1 MLRSRWGVIAVF
13 ALCVVQGAPAVA
25 APIPFKQAHVS
36 YDLQN
41 EPLKDFLQRFFAAQD
56 LQVVVSPFIESQG
69 GTLNGPRNGSP
80 EQVFRSI
87 ASSNQL
93 TAYYDGSAVYVYK
106 SNERITRYFAVPT
119 AKMTDFV
126 HAFQEMRLGDSSNT
140 FSARGDTGLIM
151 VSGAPRFV
159 EQAQELTNAL
169 KQNSLAAP
177 AEFRMFS
184 LQYAWASDT
193 TVTVGNHVVTVPGVA
208 TILRQLMYPTD
219 QKAGTGDNREQVL
232 RPVSTHL
239 KGQGLIG
246 TGNAGGA
253 TAYNAPARESLPP
266 PLAPPQTQAQ
276 SNDGS
281 EQANYAAMNTSV
293 EAAVARGPRDA
304 RIVADP
310 YRNAVI
316 IRDAPDTMPLYAALV
331 RELDV
336 QPRIVEI
343 EATIIDIDK
352 KKLRDLGVD
361 WRWKNART
369 EALFGGDDT
378 VKQQFLRSLGANNID
393 LLPQQNAGL
402 QLGAIIGNSGQ
413 FIARVNAL
421 ADEGVTNVVSH
432 PQVLTLND
440 VEAVIENTQTLYVP
454 VSGAYEV
461 DLFNVVAG
469 TTLRVTPHLVIEPD
483 RERIRLLISIE
494 DGDVQISATTTGGT
508 TVNYPTVT
516 RSAVNTQAII
526 DQGQSLL
533 LGGLVR
539 NSSGYQTNKTPFLG
553 DIPVLG
559 YLFKREQKDRERTER
574 LFMISP
580 RLVAL
585 NHITDQTPGT
595 ENPHVTT
602 NQLDAQDEYETQ
614 WWRKHPTEPLPPP
627 APPPVIVTPVQ
638 PQQH

>member
-1 MLRSRWGVIAVF
+1 MLRNRCGLFAVF
-13 ALCVVQGAPAVA
+13 AIFCVTHVVPAVA
-25 APIPFKQAHVS
+25 APIPFKQGHVN

-56 LQVVVSPFIESQG
+56 LQVVVSPFVESQG
-69 GTLNGPRNGSP
+69 GTLNGPRNGTP

-87 ASSNQL
+87 ANSNQL
-93 TAYYDGSAVYVYK
+93 SAYYDGSAVYVYK

-177 AEFRMFS
+177 AEFRMFT

-208 TILRQLMYPTD
+208 TILRQLMYPVD
-219 QKAGTGDNREQVL
+219 QKSGTGDNREQVL

-253 TAYNAPARESLPP
+253 MAYNAPAREGLPP
-266 PLAPPQTQAQ
+266 PLAPPPQTQAQ
-276 SNDGS
+276 ANDGS
-281 EQANYAAMNTSV
+281 EQAYAATPSIEV
-293 EAAVARGPRDA
+293 PTTRGARDA

-361 WRWKNART
+361 WRWKNGRT
-369 EALFGGDDT
+369 EALFGGDET
-378 VKQQFLRSLGANNID
+378 VKQQFLRALGGNNID
-393 LLPQQNAGL
+393 LLPQQSAGL
-402 QLGAIIGNSGQ
+402 QLGAIIGNGSQ

-469 TTLRVTPHLVIEPD
+469 TTLRVTPHLVVEPD

-494 DGDVQISATTTGGT
+494 DGDVQISATTTNGT

-539 NSSGYQTNKTPFLG
+539 NASGYQTNKTPFLG

-574 LFMISP
+574 LFLISP
-580 RLVAL
+580 RLLAL
-585 NHITDQTPGT
+585 NHITGQTPGT
-595 ENPHVTT
+595 SDPHVTVDD
-602 NQLDAQDEYETQ
+602 LDAQDALENQ
-614 WWRKHPTEPLPPP
+614 WWRKHSSDPPP
-627 APPPVIVTPVQ
+627 PPPVVTPI
-638 PQQH
+638 PPAQH